1 MRRRASLGTVFPY
14 IALVVITLPLLIMYG
29 WLFLSSF
36 ATRMEGMKPLG
47 FTLRNW
53 RFLTETLPHRPTVW
67 AMVRNTFVFA
77 LSVALVELAI
87 ASSAGYVLSRM
98 RFPGRRLFLSLT
110 IVLHAFPSVTLLIA
124 IFFVLRTLGLYDRL
138 LGVILV
144 KVALEL
150 PLGIWLMKGFFD
162 TVSWDVEMA
171 ALVDGCSRFRIWLRI
186 MLPLIKPGIAA
197 LAIFAFIS
205 GWNEFLL
212 PYIFLPTSTNQT
224 LSVFLQGLS
233 GDIGRV
239 DYGLLTAVGLFYALP
254 TLLFFIF
261 TQRYLLRIYSGG
273 VKG

>member
-1 MRRRASLGTVFPY
+1 MKRRASLGAIFPY
-14 IALVVITLPLLIMYG
+14 IALVAVTSPLLIMYG
-29 WLFLSSF
+29 WLVLSSF
-36 ATRMEGMKPLG
+36 ATRMEGIKPLG
-47 FTLRNW
+47 LTLRNW
-53 RFLTETLPHRPTVW
+53 RFLTEALPHRPMVW
-67 AMVRNTFVFA
+67 YMVRNTFMFA
-77 LSVALVELAI
+77 LSVASVELVI
-87 ASSAGYVLSRM
+87 ASSAGYVLSRVK
-98 RFPGRRLFLSLT
+98 FPGRRLFLSLT
-110 IVLHAFPSVTLLIA
+110 IILHAFPSVTLLIA
-124 IFFVLRTLGLYDRL
+124 IFFVLRALGLYDRL

-171 ALVDGCSRFRIWLRI
+171 ALVDGCTRFRIWLRI

-212 PYIFLPTSTNQT
+212 PYIFLPTSANQT

>member
-1 MRRRASLGTVFPY
+1 M
-14 IALVVITLPLLIMYG
+14 
-29 WLFLSSF
+29 
-36 ATRMEGMKPLG
+36 
-47 FTLRNW
+47 
-53 RFLTETLPHRPTVW
+53 
-67 AMVRNTFVFA
+67 
-77 LSVALVELAI
+77 
-87 ASSAGYVLSRM
+87 
-98 RFPGRRLFLSLT
+98 SLT